1 MALVTNDATAVALPD
16 DRTSSGVGLAL
27 AIASACCFGLS
38 GTLASGLFA
47 TGWNAGAVVLMRLGI
62 AAAVVLPLGIHALG
76 GRWHLLRVNAGL
88 ITLYGVLAVATAQFC
103 YFSALQHMAVA
114 PALLIEY
121 TAPVAVVAWMW
132 LRRGQRPGV
141 VTVAGAVIAGLGL
154 TFVLDLFSDADI
166 SVAGVLWALGAMV
179 GAAGY
184 FIISGDGDNG
194 LPPLTLAAGGL
205 VVGGLTLGALSLVG
219 ALPLAGTTAQA
230 TYAGHVFPWWA
241 PFIALGVVTAAL
253 AYAFGIAA
261 ARRLG
266 SRLASF
272 VALSEVLA
280 AVIFA
285 WFLLGQAPR
294 GVQLLGGVLVM
305 LGVVGVKLGER
316 ATIHAPAPE
325 PGPERPPAG

>member
-1 MALVTNDATAVALPD
+1 MAVMANDDTVVTPAS
-16 DRTSSGVGLAL
+16 DRTHPGIGFAM
-27 AIASACCFGLS
+27 AIASAGCFALS

-47 TGWNAGAVVLMRLGI
+47 SGWNAGGVVLMRLSI
-62 AAAVVLPLGIHALG
+62 AALVVLPLGIHALG
-76 GRWHLLRVNAGL
+76 GRWHLVRANAGL
-88 ITLYGVLAVATAQFC
+88 IALYGVLAVATAQFC

-132 LRRGQRPGV
+132 LRRGQRPSA
-141 VTVAGAVIAGLGL
+141 VTIGGALIAGLGL
-154 TFVLDLFSDADI
+154 TFVLDLFSDASI
-166 SVAGVLWALGAMV
+166 SAVGILWALGAMV

-184 FIISGDGDNG
+184 FIISGDTDNG
-194 LPPLTLAAGGL
+194 LPPLSLAAGGL
-205 VVGGLTLGALSLVG
+205 VVGGLTLGILALVG
-219 ALPLAGTTAQA
+219 ALPLAGATAPA
-230 TYAGHVFPWWA
+230 TYAGHAFPWWA
-241 PFIALGVVTAAL
+241 PFIALGVVTAAM
-253 AYAFGIAA
+253 AYTLGIAA

-285 WFLLGQAPR
+285 WSLLGQVPR
-294 GVQLLGGVLVM
+294 SVQLLGGVLVM

-316 ATIHAPAPE
+316 ATIHASAPE
-325 PGPERPPAG
+325 PG